1 MLLLKRCMRLSNTIG
16 IIIGSLIVIGGIT
29 GAIVY
34 FVWEGGVGKYIDYGT
49 LTDSETSPIG
59 ISNPNVY
66 INCDA
71 TTASITVNSYT
82 MASGNIIEID
92 NLVRGPKE
100 LEDDY
105 PEKADY
111 WTINDEGDGNYTLE
125 FIKADP
131 TRINYRFSHEIEI
144 RVDYRAKI
152 ILDMSVTTGSLS
164 VDTLEPDVEI
174 EIVNLHVT
182 TGDLD
187 LDLAQDNIVTGDLLI
202 TVTTGDVYLGF
213 DESIILNVDTFFV
226 TVTTGEAVFDFY
238 ELDVTSNLD
247 FEIAVTTG
255 PFSLFWEQNTL
266 LTNHTF
272 DIQITTGGVD
282 LQLDLNENIGTIFT
296 TSIVTGDI
304 DVPSDT
310 ISQAGMGQLEFDI
323 TVTTG
328 SISANRT

>member
-1 MLLLKRCMRLSNTIG
+1 MRLSNTLG

-34 FVWEGGVGKYIDYGT
+34 FVWDGGVNYVDYGT
-49 LTDSETSPIG
+49 LSNNETFSSG
-59 ISNPNVY
+59 VLNPNVY

-71 TTASITVNSYT
+71 TTASISVISYT
-82 MASGNIIEID
+82 MSSGNIIEID

-111 WTINDEGDGNYTLE
+111 WTITDDGDGNYTLE

-144 RVDYRAKI
+144 RVDYRAKL
-152 ILDMSVTTGSLS
+152 ILDMSVTTGGLY
-164 VDTLEPDVEI
+164 VDILEPDVEV

-182 TGDLD
+182 TGDLE
-187 LDLAQDNIVTGDLLI
+187 LDLAEDNIVTGDLLI

-282 LQLDLNENIGTIFT
+282 LQLDLSTNIGTIFT